1 MKYKKGFL
9 IICSIIFLFSI
20 ASVTASD
27 VNDTIEIN
35 EYQNNAN
42 EFLQFEND
50 IIKQLEINAV
60 NETDNYNTEHRS
72 QNEILSLN
80 SKNSDVLCDG
90 SDFQYICDVDSGYGS
105 SVKMYVAKTDLGFIL
120 KDGQIN
126 QQRYFTRHSDGNYYP
141 SCYQED
147 FLLPGTFKF
156 DEDTYLY
163 TKGPGDV
170 WYYKKVTYPPI
181 TSAGIYVDDYDFENY
196 NYPLVGS
203 GEIYSTVSIPI
214 RVIDSKGNGASG
226 GVVITDSSNNQVG
239 FSSLSNGYANVQISL
254 TESGKSRYKVQ
265 FNSNN
270 NNVASSSKYF
280 YITARQHQVYVYFDG
295 IDNTDTI
302 TARAGS
308 TIRLNITTFGALTG
322 SIAVVITDSKNNLA
336 YTVNSYGVDP
346 VRPHYGYSSWNPNYR
361 VDMPIEPGEYTIKLY
376 YGFGSSIHDFDIKA
390 ERYYSLS
397 VTDRPIK
404 ISSIDSIG
412 TKIGSTLSFDINVT
426 ESKTNAPVNGG
437 YISVIINDKEYQFP
451 VINGSAKVNYYM
463 NNSIN
468 KQKYIFTYKHS
479 AVDFLGYSKSIL
491 LETIPYNNTTLIY
504 DSTIFNYP
512 GHISFDVNVVADN
525 IYKISHGDVI
535 LNIVDEKSNSIINY
549 YSSPVIS
556 GIATFNIVL
565 PDNVDEYRYD
575 LKYNNR
581 KNFYYPTDFYNITK
595 IDSLI
600 YSKFVNKLHIMA
612 NVTSDNGLLINKGS
626 IYIFL
631 KNKTSNKNLVYAS
644 EVKNGKVEFDINISM
659 DEIYQDCE
667 VEYYAPTNYNLYKY
681 ETISS
686 KILDIKTYTD
696 IIVVVNTCEYGE
708 KLKPIIKV
716 INRYDNTY
724 YEEGTIVLTKT
735 VSVYVSTNYKTGEKN
750 YKDVLVKEEK
760 KLTKNGV
767 EFDLNKT
774 KIGNYNANF
783 SYYFNKEIS
792 NLHINK
798 TIPLKIEK
806 KTLTLVGPKSL
817 NYTAGENIT
826 FNISIKDFDRLLDL
840 VPDIKK
846 YESYP
851 YLIPRVDMYD
861 NGILDSSKRNKG
873 IFTYTL
879 CSESWRK
886 SISFE
891 ISNTYFRGSLQIPC
905 NVTRIDPIF
914 EICNDG
920 VFNIT
925 DKIGIKCPKYDFTNW
940 LHIYDDNNVELNHV
954 GRNNET
960 EYYELPKKAGNNI
973 IHLKYV
979 PNYDNFNS
987 RNPYNTFETDCII
1000 NIVKNN
1006 PKFSF
1011 NIDDEYVVN
1020 RKISILVDV
1029 INKESVLPTGVATLT
1044 INNTTYES
1052 KIINNKLSYSLYLP
1066 KSGIYSI
1073 IFNYDGDDYYNGL
1086 NKLIKINV
1094 IKQNVKLITND
1105 FIKIIPNSSLS
1116 FYIYGLS
1123 EFSNKIDLD
1132 RLSVK
1137 LGDKILESPIINGA
1151 LTISSD
1157 QVKNFNNI
1165 TVYFSGNDLYNSA
1178 SKTIKIIKIIDDVE
1192 VPNVILNSEEL
1203 SFNLPSD
1210 AQGKVKLNINGNSY
1224 ESSLLNGNVCF
1235 NLSKECAGTYEY
1247 IISYAGDNNYDKF
1260 TKNGTIVIKTNV
1272 NNIVVP
1278 HEFNFA
1284 VDKTMRISLP
1294 NDAEGIITLIINNQ
1308 NYVYNVS
1315 NGEVNIKMPNL
1326 EEGRHTYLIIYSGD
1340 SRYAPFTKS
1349 NSLIVNKLI
1358 KTNIV
1363 AKDITVVYKSDK
1375 YIDISLKDS
1384 EGNPVTGVNI
1394 LININGETTILS
1406 VDNIGKTSYSTDYL
1420 KPKAYTATITFNGNK
1435 KYHKSTA
1442 TIKVTVKKATP
1453 KLTAKAKTFKKSV
1466 KTKKYT
1472 VTLKT
1477 NQNKVMKNTKLTLK
1491 VNKKTYT
1498 ATTNS
1503 KGQATFKITKLI
1515 KKGTFKAT
1523 ITYNGS
1529 AYYNKV
1535 TKNINIKCK

>member
-1 MKYKKGFL
+1 M
-9 IICSIIFLFSI
+9 
-20 ASVTASD
+20 
-27 VNDTIEIN
+27 
-35 EYQNNAN
+35 
-42 EFLQFEND
+42 
-50 IIKQLEINAV
+50 
-60 NETDNYNTEHRS
+60 
-72 QNEILSLN
+72 
-80 SKNSDVLCDG
+80 
-90 SDFQYICDVDSGYGS
+90 
-105 SVKMYVAKTDLGFIL
+105 
-120 KDGQIN
+120 
-126 QQRYFTRHSDGNYYP
+126 
-141 SCYQED
+141 
-147 FLLPGTFKF
+147 
-156 DEDTYLY
+156 
-163 TKGPGDV
+163 
-170 WYYKKVTYPPI
+170 
-181 TSAGIYVDDYDFENY
+181 
-196 NYPLVGS
+196 
-203 GEIYSTVSIPI
+203 
-214 RVIDSKGNGASG
+214 
-226 GVVITDSSNNQVG
+226 
-239 FSSLSNGYANVQISL
+239 
-254 TESGKSRYKVQ
+254 
-265 FNSNN
+265 
-270 NNVASSSKYF
+270 
-280 YITARQHQVYVYFDG
+280 
-295 IDNTDTI
+295 
-302 TARAGS
+302 
-308 TIRLNITTFGALTG
+308 
-322 SIAVVITDSKNNLA
+322 
-336 YTVNSYGVDP
+336 
-346 VRPHYGYSSWNPNYR
+346 
-361 VDMPIEPGEYTIKLY
+361 
-376 YGFGSSIHDFDIKA
+376 
-390 ERYYSLS
+390 
-397 VTDRPIK
+397 
-404 ISSIDSIG
+404 
-412 TKIGSTLSFDINVT
+412 
-426 ESKTNAPVNGG
+426 
-437 YISVIINDKEYQFP
+437 
-451 VINGSAKVNYYM
+451 
-463 NNSIN
+463 
-468 KQKYIFTYKHS
+468 
-479 AVDFLGYSKSIL
+479 
-491 LETIPYNNTTLIY
+491 
-504 DSTIFNYP
+504 
-512 GHISFDVNVVADN
+512 
-525 IYKISHGDVI
+525 
-535 LNIVDEKSNSIINY
+535 
-549 YSSPVIS
+549 
-556 GIATFNIVL
+556 
-565 PDNVDEYRYD
+565 
-575 LKYNNR
+575 
-581 KNFYYPTDFYNITK
+581 
-595 IDSLI
+595 
-600 YSKFVNKLHIMA
+600 
-612 NVTSDNGLLINKGS
+612 
-626 IYIFL
+626 
-631 KNKTSNKNLVYAS
+631 
-644 EVKNGKVEFDINISM
+644 
-659 DEIYQDCE
+659 
-667 VEYYAPTNYNLYKY
+667 
-681 ETISS
+681 
-686 KILDIKTYTD
+686 
-696 IIVVVNTCEYGE
+696 
-708 KLKPIIKV
+708 
-716 INRYDNTY
+716 
-724 YEEGTIVLTKT
+724 
-735 VSVYVSTNYKTGEKN
+735 
-750 YKDVLVKEEK
+750 
-760 KLTKNGV
+760 
-767 EFDLNKT
+767 
-774 KIGNYNANF
+774 
-783 SYYFNKEIS
+783 
-792 NLHINK
+792 
-798 TIPLKIEK
+798 
-806 KTLTLVGPKSL
+806 
-817 NYTAGENIT
+817 
-826 FNISIKDFDRLLDL
+826 
-840 VPDIKK
+840 
-846 YESYP
+846 
-851 YLIPRVDMYD
+851 
-861 NGILDSSKRNKG
+861 
-873 IFTYTL
+873 
-879 CSESWRK
+879 
-886 SISFE
+886 
-891 ISNTYFRGSLQIPC
+891 QIPC